1 MKSSIDI
8 YSYTN
13 FRFFLRDALANLKE
27 QDSKFSQRYISQKL
41 GLKSSGWLAD
51 VIAGRKNLSM
61 ETLRN
66 LSEFLELNQ
75 REKAFFETLVFYSQ
89 AESNEEKHRHYEHLL
104 TFREVSADLLAK
116 DRFDYFSAWHHMVL
130 REWML
135 VEPFQGQTEK
145 LAQITLPPIS
155 PDQAKSSIEL
165 LNKLGMLEKHAGGK
179 QMPTSVHVKKQSDF
193 DRMHY
198 LSHMR
203 TSIQHGL
210 WALENIPK
218 TERDM
223 STMMGALSDSSFKE
237 ICEDIAALRRKIA
250 TLSEKECRERR
261 ITRSTAPMRVY
272 QFVFQGYPMT
282 QNEAEVK

>member
-1 MKSSIDI
+1 MKCGLDI

-13 FRFFLRDALANLKE
+13 YRLFLQSALHALKE
-27 QDSKFSQRYISQKL
+27 QDRKFSQRYIAQKL

-51 VIAGRKNLSM
+51 VVAGRKNLSM
-61 ETLRN
+61 ETLRS
-66 LSEFLELNQ
+66 LCDFLELNQ

-104 TFREVSADLLAK
+104 SFREVSADLLGK
-116 DRFDYFSAWHHMVL
+116 DRFEYFSQWYPMVL

-135 VEPFQGQTEK
+135 VEPFQGKHEQ
-145 LAQITLPPIS
+145 LAQKTLPPIQTEEVA
-155 PDQAKSSIEL
+155 QALDL
-165 LNKLGMLEKHAGGK
+165 LSKLGMIEKHVGGK
-179 QMPTSVHVKKQSDF
+179 QMPTAVHVKKQSDF

-198 LSHMR
+198 FTHMR
-203 TSIQHGL
+203 TSISHGL

-218 TERDM
+218 EERDL

-261 ITRSTAPMRVY
+261 ITQKTESMRVY

-282 QNEAEVK
+282 QKEEQQS